1 MSQGP
6 ITIGGIP
13 LPSDSPVFLSV
24 LAVHVLAGLGSVS
37 TGIIAMLSPKGPGRH
52 PQFGT
57 LYFRC
62 LTVVFASMAILSA
75 MRWVEDYHLFIL
87 GALSFTAA
95 FLARRAV
102 RSRSSRWVRLHIS
115 GMGLSYVLLLT
126 AFYVDNGKNL
136 PLWRDLPSVSYWL
149 LPAAVGIPLIL
160 RALSR
165 HPLALAERRRA

>member
-24 LAVHVLAGLGSVS
+24 LAVHVLAGLGSVT

-87 GALSFTAA
+87 GALSYTAA

-102 RSRSSRWVRLHIS
+102 RSRS
-115 GMGLSYVLLLT
+115 
-126 AFYVDNGKNL
+126 
-136 PLWRDLPSVSYWL
+136 YWL
-149 LPAAVGIPLIL
+149 LPPAVGIPLIL